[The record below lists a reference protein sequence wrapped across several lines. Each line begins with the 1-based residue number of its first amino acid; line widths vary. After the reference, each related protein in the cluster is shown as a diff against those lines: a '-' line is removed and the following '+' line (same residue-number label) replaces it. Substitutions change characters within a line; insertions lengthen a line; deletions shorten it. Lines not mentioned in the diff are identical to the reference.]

1 MTPPVH
7 EPVMVD
13 EVVRLLLEAGA
24 DLVVDATV
32 GAGGHSAAFLAARGE
47 TARVVGLDRDG
58 AMIER
63 ARERL
68 EPFGDRATLVN
79 RSFAE
84 IEAVLDELGIDVVD
98 GAVFDLGASSV
109 HFDEAGRGFSFLAP
123 GPLDMRYDREAGETA
138 EEIVNGATEERLAD
152 LLHEYGDE
160 RHARRVARAIVAA
173 RPVKDTLRLADV
185 VAGAVGRSGKIHPAT
200 RTFQALRVAVNREF
214 EHVERGLPGAVRRL
228 RPGGRVVAIGFHSG
242 EDGLVKRLFREEAA
256 AGRVNLLAKKPLRPT
271 AEEVRR
277 NPRARSARL
286 RACERTEGGRE

>member
-1 MTPPVH
+1 MTGAVH
-7 EPVMVD
+7 EPVMVA

-24 DLVVDATV
+24 DLVVDATL

-58 AMIER
+58 EMVLR

-68 EPFGDRATLVN
+68 KPFGERATLVN

-84 IEAVLDELGIDVVD
+84 IETVLDELGLPEID

-123 GPLDMRYDREAGETA
+123 GPLDMRYDRDGGETA
-138 EEIVNGATEERLAD
+138 EDIVNGATETELAD
-152 LLHEYGDE
+152 ILHEYGDE
-160 RHARRVARAIVAA
+160 RRARRVARAIVAA

-185 VAGAVGRSGKIHPAT
+185 VAGAVGRSGRIHPAT
-200 RTFQALRVAVNREF
+200 RTFQALRVAVNREL
-214 EHVERGLPGAVRRL
+214 EHVDRGIPGAVRRL
-228 RPGGRVVAIGFHSG
+228 RTGGRVVAISFHSG
-242 EDGLVKRLFREEAA
+242 EDGRVKRLFREEAA

-271 AEEVRR
+271 PAEVRA

-286 RACERTEGGRE
+286 RACERVEGGNE